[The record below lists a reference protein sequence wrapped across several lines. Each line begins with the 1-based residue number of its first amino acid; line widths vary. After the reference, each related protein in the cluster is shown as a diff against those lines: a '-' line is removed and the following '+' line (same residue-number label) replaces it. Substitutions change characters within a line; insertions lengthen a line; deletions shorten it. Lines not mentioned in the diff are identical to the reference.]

1 MADLI
6 DQLSGGH
13 TTVVKILLASVLVV
27 LALYQVTLA
36 AVFYGKLRL
45 PFLSAEVA
53 ALTHR
58 ASGDALVVVAVL
70 VALTC
75 VTGYEVGDA
84 AERGGA
90 RGRGHVVLGSLVLV
104 ALVAKVLVVNVGGPR
119 LSRLLPY
126 IGVSLALLLAATW
139 GTSALYFLG

>member
-13 TTVVKILLASVLVV
+13 TTVVKIVLASVLVV

-36 AVFYGKLRL
+36 VVFYGKLRL
-45 PFLSAEVA
+45 PFLSPDVA

-58 ASGDALVVVAVL
+58 ATGDALVVVAVL

-75 VTGYEVGDA
+75 VTGYEVADA

-90 RGRGHVVLGSLVLV
+90 RVLGHSIIGSLLLV
-104 ALVAKVLVVNVGGPR
+104 ALLVKVLVVNVGGPR

-126 IGVSLALLLAATW
+126 LGVSVALLLAATW
-139 GTSALYFLG
+139 STSALYFLG